1 MSQEKLT
8 QMLVW
13 LLDLWELVCF
23 VNEMLFIF

>member
-13 LLDLWELVCF
+13 LLDLWELACF